1 MKLFV
6 WDFHGVLE
14 KDNDLAVLDISNS
27 ILRENGYKERFSP
40 EDNKAYYG
48 LKWYEYFE
56 RLLPNL
62 SNEEHMALQAACFKF
77 AEDNLDILSK
87 HIKTNDYAQE
97 VLKSISEA
105 KHDQILLSNTRPHDL
120 LWFVETVG
128 LTKYLPKSKIF
139 GVNAHQ
145 KHGNKREALSDYLKD
160 KEYEGIII
168 IGDSEK
174 DMELKAVAG
183 GTTYF
188 YSHPHIQLEKIVK
201 ANYIITDLRKVLQEL

>member
-27 ILRENGYKERFSP
+27 VLALHGYRERFSP
-40 EDNKAYYG
+40 EENKAYYG

-62 SNEEHMALQAACFKF
+62 SNKEHMALQAACFKF
-77 AEDNLDILSK
+77 AEDNLDILEK
-87 HIKTNDYAQE
+87 HIKPNDHAIT
-97 VLKSISEA
+97 VLRAISEA

-120 LWFVETVG
+120 LWFVKTVG
-128 LTKYLPKSKIF
+128 IEAYLPESKIF

-145 KHGNKREALSDYLKD
+145 QHGSKKEALKHYLTD
-160 KEYEGIII
+160 KNYDTIII
-168 IGDSEK
+168 IGDSAS
-174 DMELKAVAG
+174 DMELKSASNGV
-183 GTTYF
+183 TYF
-188 YSHPHIQLEKIVK
+188 YSHPHIKLNKIVK
-201 ANYIITDLRKVLQEL
+201 ADYVITDLRKLLQEV